1 MSSAEKPSAST
12 QPIDLSIE
20 RLRGSLAQLGARSFT
35 SFQYL
40 MDLSSLLLSGSAQT
54 SERDFEAFR
63 GAVRFMPSSQTALT
77 FERAKFESGR
87 WLAKNFLSE
96 GLRVV
101 STLLE
106 DVRTLC
112 ALAELGSAE
121 GQPATAHSEQIARI
135 TGDDRGEFLRRP
147 IPDRLAALEER
158 YAIRTPLAPALISLT
173 LAAQCLRFRG
183 GMVGKAD
190 ANEKDA
196 LALILVSMQVVQ
208 GGQEPSGKRS
218 RASGASASEPKSKG
232 PSVQL
237 SQTKKKISVGQPIEI
252 NKAELMAAILTLC
265 VSVSTLL
272 QSAETRLKENGGD
285 AGTPKAEA

>member
-1 MSSAEKPSAST
+1 MSSSEKPSSST

-63 GAVRFMPSSQTALT
+63 SAVRFMPSSQTALT

-106 DVRTLC
+106 DIRTLC
-112 ALAELGSAE
+112 ALAELGGAD
-121 GQPATAHSEQIARI
+121 GQPATAHNEQIARI

-147 IPDRLAALEER
+147 IPDRLAALEDR
-158 YAIRTPLAPALISLT
+158 YRIRTPLAPALVSLT
-173 LAAQCLRFRG
+173 LAVQCLRFRG
-183 GMVGKAD
+183 GVVGKAD
-190 ANEKDA
+190 TNEKDA
-196 LALILVSMQVVQ
+196 LVLALVSMQVVQ
-208 GGQEPSGKRS
+208 AEQETSSKRA
-218 RASGASASEPKSKG
+218 RASGGSAADPKPKG
-232 PSVQL
+232 PSVKL
-237 SQTKKKISVGQPIEI
+237 SQTKKKIPVGQPIEI
-252 NKAELMAAILTLC
+252 NKSELMAAILTLC

-272 QSAETRLKENGGD
+272 QSAEVRLKEGGTEAGSAKAD
-285 AGTPKAEA
+285 A